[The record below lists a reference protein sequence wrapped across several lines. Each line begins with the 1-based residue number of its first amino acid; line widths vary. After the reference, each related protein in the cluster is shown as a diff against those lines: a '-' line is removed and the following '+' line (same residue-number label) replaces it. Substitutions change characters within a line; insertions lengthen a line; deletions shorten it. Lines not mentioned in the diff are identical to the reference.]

1 MVKDVGDLRTA
12 AAPLL
17 SSASSSLEPMTD
29 QLRTALEPT
38 VRPIADALGNALQPA
53 AEAIGN
59 ANPALREQLQSGGL
73 ASGLFLVI
81 AMVAGFCCM
90 MRCVMRR
97 WESRRPTSRFG
108 RMKDPEAGGV
118 LPLLGE
124 SRVRSS
130 APPALKGAAVLPFG
144 SGPPPIRIAATV
156 AGDTP
161 LTTARGPGSSRFMR
175 VPAAECSDPVT
186 PKSSR
191 WSAQT
196 PRSVLQTPRS
206 TAQETPRTPT
216 GVQPPS
222 RFGVP
227 KIQAAASAA
236 RFAGSMR
243 GSALASA
250 RSSDIDVGA
259 LTARTTGRGSL
270 GDSPTVRRGHGEST
284 ALAGYLAV
292 MSTPGRHR
300 IHSLMS
306 STPRS
311 ARGGDH
317 KLQVAFELTPAG
329 WDFTET
335 ATPAERLLPTYLRP
349 VPPEMRPVDEVFF
362 ILHATGVQIESPLT
376 DEMKETWVRN
386 AISFGAFLSNNH
398 LRTRDIYRLA
408 DQQSVFDEQ
417 QFVVYV
423 PVELNPQLTEDVSV
437 VHNLFR
443 LGSQQTPVKKQIV
456 QLPVQ
461 WALSE
466 EGEEQLQQPG

>member
-1 MVKDVGDLRTA
+1 M
-12 AAPLL
+12 
-17 SSASSSLEPMTD
+17 
-29 QLRTALEPT
+29 
-38 VRPIADALGNALQPA
+38 
-53 AEAIGN
+53 
-59 ANPALREQLQSGGL
+59 
-73 ASGLFLVI
+73 
-81 AMVAGFCCM
+81 
-90 MRCVMRR
+90 
-97 WESRRPTSRFG
+97 
-108 RMKDPEAGGV
+108 
-118 LPLLGE
+118 
-124 SRVRSS
+124 
-130 APPALKGAAVLPFG
+130 
-144 SGPPPIRIAATV
+144 
-156 AGDTP
+156 
-161 LTTARGPGSSRFMR
+161 
-175 VPAAECSDPVT
+175 
-186 PKSSR
+186 
-191 WSAQT
+191 
-196 PRSVLQTPRS
+196 
-206 TAQETPRTPT
+206 
-216 GVQPPS
+216 
-222 RFGVP
+222 
-227 KIQAAASAA
+227 
-236 RFAGSMR
+236 
-243 GSALASA
+243 
-250 RSSDIDVGA
+250 
-259 LTARTTGRGSL
+259 